1 MGDLLSKAFTKSA
14 VTDEPAIH
22 PGPKTRS
29 PSETQA
35 NTPSNQQLSPPP
47 LETPAVSD
55 LPKEDRGDLLVRG
68 LWSKGK
74 YCVIDVRI
82 TDINNKTQ
90 RNTKPESVLKKHE
103 NEKKNK
109 YLKAC
114 TEYRRDFTPF
124 VLSTEGLLGREAK
137 ALLKHIAKLIAEKW
151 DRPFSIIS
159 SYVKTRI
166 SIAITRAQHQC
177 IRGARTSAK
186 ANSTPLWEDCAG
198 LGHLRGN
205 Y

>member
-1 MGDLLSKAFTKSA
+1 MG
-14 VTDEPAIH
+14 
-22 PGPKTRS
+22 
-29 PSETQA
+29 
-35 NTPSNQQLSPPP
+35 
-47 LETPAVSD
+47 
-55 LPKEDRGDLLVRG
+55 GDLLVRG

-90 RNTKPESVLKKHE
+90 RNTRPESVLKKHE

-114 TEYRRDFTPF
+114 TEYCRDFTPF

-159 SYVKTRI
+159 SYVKHALVLLSPELNTNVSEVHAPQPRLTVHLSGKTVQVLDTSEETI
-166 SIAITRAQHQC
+166 NSIFQT
-177 IRGARTSAK
+177 
-186 ANSTPLWEDCAG
+186 
-198 LGHLRGN
+198 
-205 Y
+205 

>member
-1 MGDLLSKAFTKSA
+1 M
-14 VTDEPAIH
+14 
-22 PGPKTRS
+22 
-29 PSETQA
+29 
-35 NTPSNQQLSPPP
+35 
-47 LETPAVSD
+47 
-55 LPKEDRGDLLVRG
+55 
-68 LWSKGK
+68 
-74 YCVIDVRI
+74 IDVRI

-90 RNTKPESVLKKHE
+90 QNTKPESVLKKHK

-114 TEYRRDFTPF
+114 TEYRCDFIQF
-124 VLSTEGLLGREAK
+124 VLSTKGLLGHEAK

-198 LGHLRGN
+198 LGHLRGD